1 MARGALPAASL
12 PPLSLSDGRASGVA
26 VRAGAVRDVAPASVG
41 RVVGRALSVGLVVG
55 RDASVGLVVGLAVS
69 LDRAEGRAPS
79 DGAASPGLAPARP
92 SVAGAASA
100 PVLDVG
106 RAEPVVAPPSLAGGV
121 RSTAGVAA
129 GVAPEGR
136 RTAVRTV
143 EPVGLSLYVG
153 PSRKSGE
160 GRRIVTPRRPPEAYT
175 VRARPP

>member
-1 MARGALPAASL
+1 MARGALPAASP
-12 PPLSLSDGRASGVA
+12 PPLSLSAGRASGVA
-26 VRAGAVRDVAPASVG
+26 VRAGTARDVAPASVG
-41 RVVGRALSVGLVVG
+41 RVVGRVLSVGLAVGRAVSGGLVVG
-55 RDASVGLVVGLAVS
+55 RALS
-69 LDRAEGRAPS
+69 LDRAEGLAPT
-79 DGAASPGLAPARP
+79 DGAVSPGLVLGRA

-106 RAEPVVAPPSLAGGV
+106 RADPVAAPPSLAGGV

-129 GVAPEGR
+129 GVAPAGR

-160 GRRIVTPRRPPEAYT
+160 GRTIVTPRRPPEAYT